1 MVTFF
6 VCPFFPGPEVCMA
19 SFDTW
24 LKFFIIDH
32 NISVEDVIFEGI
44 VEGKMKHCTYREF
57 FDAIRPYPMIQER
70 VRNDLAVAAATG
82 ESIRAAAGR
91 ICEEE
96 LISKGH
102 QVG

>member
-1 MVTFF
+1 MS
-6 VCPFFPGPEVCMA
+6 

-24 LKFFIIDH
+24 LEFFIIDH
-32 NISVEDVIFEGI
+32 NISVADVVYEGI
-44 VEGKMKHCTYREF
+44 VDGQMKHCTYREF
-57 FDAIRPYPMIQER
+57 FEAIKPYPMIQER

-82 ESIRAAAGR
+82 ESIRAAASR

-102 QVG
+102 PV

>member
-1 MVTFF
+1 
-6 VCPFFPGPEVCMA
+6 MA
-19 SFDTW
+19 SFETW

-44 VEGKMKHCTYREF
+44 VGGKMKHCTYREF
-57 FDAIRPYPMIQER
+57 FDAITPYPMIQER

-102 QVG
+102 EVG